1 MNLIPKRIRKKME
14 ATYHECDL
22 CQGLHPRIRKGHGYL
37 LNRVKECSSVSHT
50 LRYGNSWLFLTYRNL
65 IEYERTMKEKSLA
78 LYEREQRRREGK
90 WW

>member
-1 MNLIPKRIRKKME
+1 MNIIPKRRRKKAE

-22 CQGLHPRIRKGHGYL
+22 CHGLHPRIRKGHGYL
-37 LNRVKECSSVSHT
+37 LEKVAECSSISHT
-50 LRYGNSWLFLTYRNL
+50 LRYGNYWLTNWYLDLVEF
-65 IEYERTMKEKSLA
+65 ERTMETRSRT